1 MLQGLQEQLHILP
14 IGHAMAISDLLTAAA
29 VSDRLGI
36 DRSTVYRMA
45 ADGRLPAVKVGTQWR
60 FVPSALDEVLA
71 DGAISDVLPGAG
83 AVSLRTARESV
94 LRAVAPMLDVM
105 MVVTDMQGHLLT
117 DVVNPCMW
125 FRQIG
130 DDPDRLAACTVQWQ
144 RMASDVEFTPRLEVG
159 SHGFAC
165 ARSFVRHGNELVG
178 LVVAGGVAPEDLDRG
193 AAVDAGLYF
202 LDERARARLLTELPR
217 VAAAISDLTAP
228 RPSPPTSD
236 RSAR

>member
-1 MLQGLQEQLHILP
+1 MCCTTTVHTSQAR
-14 IGHAMAISDLLTAAA
+14 HAMATAELLTAAA

-60 FVPSALDEVLA
+60 FPPVALDAVLA
-71 DGAISDVLPGAG
+71 EDAAPAAG
-83 AVSLRTARESV
+83 VPLRAAREAV

-125 FRQIG
+125 FREGG

-144 RMASDVEFTPRLEVG
+144 RMAADVEFTPRLEVG

-165 ARSFVRHGNELVG
+165 ARSFVREGNELVG
-178 LVVAGGVAPEDLDRG
+178 LVVAGGIAPEGTDRAG
-193 AAVDAGLYF
+193 AVDAGLYF

-217 VAAAISDLTAP
+217 IAAAISDLTTAT
-228 RPSPPTSD
+228 TSTPLPD

>member
-1 MLQGLQEQLHILP
+1 
-14 IGHAMAISDLLTAAA
+14 MATSDLLTAAA

-60 FVPSALDEVLA
+60 FAPAALDEVLA
-71 DGAISDVLPGAG
+71 SGGAG
-83 AVSLRTARESV
+83 PGIPGDVAGVPLRTAREAV

-105 MVVTDMQGHLLT
+105 LVVTDMHGHLLT

-125 FRQIG
+125 FREAG
-130 DDPDRLAACTVQWQ
+130 DDPDVLAACTVQWQ
-144 RMASDVEFTPRLEVG
+144 RMAGDVEFTPRLEVG
-159 SHGFAC
+159 GHGFAC

-178 LVVAGGVAPEDLDRG
+178 LVVAGGVAPEGLDRA
-193 AAVDAGLYF
+193 AAVDAGLYY

-217 VAAAISDLTAP
+217 VAAAISDLT
-228 RPSPPTSD
+228 SPPTSD

>member
-1 MLQGLQEQLHILP
+1 MHLP
-14 IGHAMAISDLLTAAA
+14 QNGPPMPTSDLLTAAV

-60 FVPSALDEVLA
+60 FPPSAVEVVLD
-71 DGAISDVLPGAG
+71 DDVVAPPPPGGVA
-83 AVSLRTARESV
+83 LRAAQEAV
-94 LRAVAPMLDVM
+94 LRCVAPMLDVM

-125 FRQIG
+125 FREVG

-144 RMASDVEFTPRLEVG
+144 RMAADVEFTPRLEVG

-165 ARSFVRHGNELVG
+165 ARSFVRDGNELVG
-178 LVVAGGVAPEDLDRG
+178 LVVAGGVAPEGVDRA

-202 LDERARARLLTELPR
+202 LDERARVRLLTELPR
-217 VAAAISDLTAP
+217 VAAAISDLM
-228 RPSPPTSD
+228 PSATSD

>member
-1 MLQGLQEQLHILP
+1 
-14 IGHAMAISDLLTAAA
+14 MATTELLTAAA

-45 ADGRLPAVKVGTQWR
+45 ADGRIPAVKVGTQWR
-60 FVPSALDEVLA
+60 FPPEVLDIVLH
-71 DGAISDVLPGAG
+71 DGVATPGASG
-83 AVSLRTARESV
+83 VSLRTAREAV

-117 DVVNPCMW
+117 DVINPCMW

-144 RMASDVEFTPRLEVG
+144 AMAADVELTPRLEVG

-165 ARSFVRHGNELVG
+165 ARSFIREGNELVG
-178 LVVAGGVAPEDLDRG
+178 LVVAGGVAPEGVDRG
-193 AAVDAGLYF
+193 EALDAGLYF
-202 LDERARARLLTELPR
+202 LDDRARARLLTELPR
-217 VAAAISDLTAP
+217 VAAAISDL
-228 RPSPPTSD
+228 
-236 RSAR
+236 RSA